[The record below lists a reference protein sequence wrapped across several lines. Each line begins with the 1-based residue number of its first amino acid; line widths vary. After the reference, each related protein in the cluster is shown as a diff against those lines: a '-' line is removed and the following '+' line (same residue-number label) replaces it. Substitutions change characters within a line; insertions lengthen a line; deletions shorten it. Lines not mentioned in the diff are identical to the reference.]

1 MRKKKDIITLTKE
14 QKENAIE
21 AIRDYILDNFE
32 LEIGNLQSD
41 MFLDF
46 ITEHIG
52 VYYYNKAVIDSLS
65 AMTDK
70 VDDLYLLLKDE
81 PERDKMR

>member
-1 MRKKKDIITLTKE
+1 MKKKKDVIILTKE
-14 QKENAIE
+14 QKENAIDG
-21 AIRDYILDNFE
+21 IKDYISKNFE

-46 ITEHIG
+46 ITEQIG
-52 VYYYNKAVIDSLS
+52 VYYYNKAIIDSMT

-70 VDDLYLLLKDE
+70 VDDLYLLLKNE
-81 PERDKMR
+81 PE